1 MSNNTAS
8 GALAHSQEGVVTSPH
23 TLATEAGL
31 EVLRKGGNAVEAA
44 ITMGA
49 CLSVT
54 YPHFT
59 GLGGDAFMII
69 ADANGGVR
77 MSDHLPDTTSEIEK
91 DIPRAGDVEAE
102 EGLLIARVLG
112 VWDVEKL
119 PSSNARVL

>member
-1 MSNNTAS
+1 MSISTTS
-8 GALAHSQEGVVTSPH
+8 SALAHSHEGVVTSPH

-31 EVLRKGGNAVEAA
+31 EVLRQGGNAVEAA

-69 ADANGGVR
+69 ADAKGGGKPCQALAR
-77 MSDHLPDTTSEIEK
+77 R
-91 DIPRAGDVEAE
+91 PRQSWNCLVNCPRG
-102 EGLLIARVLG
+102 GLVP
-112 VWDVEKL
+112 W
-119 PSSNARVL
+119 